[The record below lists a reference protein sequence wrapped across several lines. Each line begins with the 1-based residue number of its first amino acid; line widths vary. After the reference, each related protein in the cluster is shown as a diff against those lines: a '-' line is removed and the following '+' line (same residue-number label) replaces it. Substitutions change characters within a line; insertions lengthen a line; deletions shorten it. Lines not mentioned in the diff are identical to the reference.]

1 MWCYDFAHT
10 IGIFQQFQS
19 VVNIDSPQFPRIPR
33 SNKRQRRA
41 GWRDLPRAAAHDSI
55 LQFTTKELCSRLH
68 STATALVLGVHGTAD
83 CARVLIAAGADP
95 NYVLPDGAK
104 VLSVAAAAKSALAA
118 GVLVDQGAD
127 PNVADSGGATP
138 LQTAA
143 QNGSLDLV
151 NKLLAKGA
159 NPNAQTAKIQAGGGR
174 GGVAEGFSAL
184 LRVNRR
190 HC

>member
-10 IGIFQQFQS
+10 IGIFKQFKS

-83 CARVLIAAGADP
+83 CARVLIAAGADV
-95 NYVLPDGAK
+95 NAK
-104 VLSVAAAAKSALAA
+104 TTDKGNTALMQAAFS
-118 GVLVDQGAD
+118 
-127 PNVADSGGATP
+127 
-138 LQTAA
+138 
-143 QNGSLDLV
+143 GSLDGVKALIAAKANV
-151 NKLLAKGA
+151 NATNNFG
-159 NPNAQTAKIQAGGGR
+159 QTPLSVVIDMGKSECVKI
-174 GGVAEGFSAL
+174 S
-184 LRVNRR
+184 N
-190 HC
+190 